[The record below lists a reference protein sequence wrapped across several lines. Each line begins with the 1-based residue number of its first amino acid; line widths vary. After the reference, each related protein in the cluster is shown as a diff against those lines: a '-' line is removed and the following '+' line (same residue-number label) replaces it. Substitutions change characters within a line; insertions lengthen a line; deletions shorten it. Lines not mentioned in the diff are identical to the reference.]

1 MTMWSEYAET
11 TASPSI
17 GVTHQ
22 SWQVGYYQVITVNFY
37 FVFKFE
43 FVKVN

>member
-1 MTMWSEYAET
+1 M
-11 TASPSI
+11 
-17 GVTHQ
+17 H
-22 SWQVGYYQVITVNFY
+22 SWQVGYMYYQVITVNFY